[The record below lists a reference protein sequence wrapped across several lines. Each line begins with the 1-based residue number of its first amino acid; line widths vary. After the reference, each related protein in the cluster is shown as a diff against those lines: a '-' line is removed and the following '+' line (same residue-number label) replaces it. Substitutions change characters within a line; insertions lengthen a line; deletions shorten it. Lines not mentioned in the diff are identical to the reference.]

1 MAGADGHDLPGRR
14 ARGDEPPP
22 LSRLGRAALTYARK
36 GYRIF
41 PLEPCGKTPRTQHG
55 CKDATTDTAQV
66 EAWWRAIPDAN
77 IGLATGQG
85 ILVIDVDGP
94 EGEASLGLLEDLHGP
109 LPRTPAQT
117 TGKGRHFLLSVDPAI
132 EVRNTAGKLGEKI
145 DTRGDGGY
153 VVVAPSVHPSGA
165 EYKWDPLT
173 KPSVV
178 PAAPAPDWVLDA
190 IRAPKISEIAS
201 VAQLDPGSFETHEKY
216 IAAALSNEFELVS
229 RAGSGTRNHALNK
242 AAFSLGT
249 LVGAGAV
256 GEAEVRRLLETAA
269 NNCGLTRDDGPLQV
283 AKTIQSG
290 LSAGM
295 AQPRQMPERRKPA
308 PASAPGPRRE
318 LKVVGGSEAPRED
331 EPERAYTPRE
341 SVWINGRVPEDF
353 VLTSEGLP
361 AKRSLHNVHLHL
373 VHEVALAGLFAE
385 DSRTRAIWVTR
396 ETPWA
401 GGETPRELCDTDVT
415 GLAMLLEQRRLSP
428 SVENCGRAI
437 AFVAAQNR
445 IDPVRQRLEAL
456 EWDGIERLGHWAHD
470 YLGADDSSF
479 VRQAGAKW
487 LIGAVARIL
496 RPGCKMDTML
506 VLEGPQGA
514 RKSSALAALASAISG
529 GFTDRLSKLDSKDAA
544 IELQGNII
552 VEMAELD
559 AFRHAAVSTIKAFLS
574 RQSDKIR
581 LPFAKTMTE
590 LQRSCVFAGTVNPG
604 GAGWLHDE
612 TGGRRFW
619 PIKVGEIDIKALTEA
634 APQLWAE
641 ALARYRDGEEW
652 WITDAVVMAEA
663 QAAQAER
670 IEEDVWAPL
679 IDDYVAGLSQV
690 QVIDVLKH
698 ACDVPKDRMG
708 QREKNRVTN
717 HLQRRGWTRH
727 HGWIGGKTVKV
738 YLAPTREP

>member
-1 MAGADGHDLPGRR
+1 MAGADGHM
-14 ARGDEPPP
+14 PP
-22 LSRLGRAALTYARK
+22 LSRLGRAALTYAQK
-36 GYRIF
+36 GYRVF
-41 PLEPCGKTPRTQHG
+41 PLEPQGKTPRTAHG
-55 CKDATTDTAQV
+55 CKDATTDTTQV
-66 EAWWRAIPDAN
+66 EGWWRAMPDAN
-77 IGLATGQG
+77 IGMATGQG

-94 EGEASLGLLEDLHGP
+94 EGEASLDQLVDLYGP
-109 LPRTPAQT
+109 LPRTPTQT
-117 TGKGRHFLLSVDPAI
+117 TGKGRHFLFSVDPSV
-132 EVRNTAGKLGEKI
+132 EVRNTAGKLGNRI

-153 VVVAPSVHPSGA
+153 VVVAPSVHPTGA
-165 EYKWDPLT
+165 LYQWDPET
-173 KPSVV
+173 KPSLV
-178 PAAPAPDWVLDA
+178 PAAPAPEWLLAA
-190 IRAPKISEIAS
+190 IRPQKISEIAS
-201 VAQLDPGSFETHEKY
+201 VEQMDPGSFDSHEKY
-216 IAAALSNEFELVS
+216 IAAALTNEFELVS
-229 RAGSGTRNHALNK
+229 RAGSGTRNHSLNK

-269 NNCGLTRDDGPLQV
+269 SNCGLTREDGPHAV
-283 AKTIQSG
+283 ARTIQSG
-290 LSAGM
+290 LAAGM
-295 AQPRQMPERRKPA
+295 AQPRALPERRKPA
-308 PASAPGPRRE
+308 PGSPKPAPGSRQ
-318 LKVVGGSEAPRED
+318 LKVVGGSEAPDPRD
-331 EPERAYTPRE
+331 ERVYTPRE
-341 SVWINGRVPEDF
+341 SVWVGGNVPEDF
-353 VLTSEGLP
+353 ILTTEGLP

-401 GGETPRELCDTDVT
+401 GGPTPRELSDTDVT

-428 SVENCGRAI
+428 SLENCGRAI
-437 AFVAAQNR
+437 AYVAAQNR

-456 EWDGIERLGHWAHD
+456 EWDRVARLDHWAVDH
-470 YLGADDSSF
+470 LGASDTSF
-479 VRQAGAKW
+479 VRQASAKW
-487 LIGAVARIL
+487 LIGAVARII

-514 RKSSALAALASAISG
+514 RKSSALAALASAIDG

-574 RQSDKIR
+574 RQADKIR

-619 PIKVGEIDIKALTEA
+619 PIAVGEIDIKALTAA

-641 ALARYRDGEEW
+641 ALSRYRDGEEW
-652 WITDAVVMAEA
+652 WITDAVVLAEA

-679 IDDYVAGLSQV
+679 IDAYVAHLSQV
-690 QVIDVLKH
+690 QVIDVLRE
-698 ACDVPKDRMG
+698 ACDVPKERMG
-708 QREKNRVTN
+708 QREKNRITA
-717 HLQRRGWTRH
+717 HLQRRGWRRH
-727 HGWIGGKTVKV
+727 HGWIAGKTAKV
-738 YLAPTREP
+738 YLAPSRAP